1 MGDFR
6 TQKCFMTHVTHDTCD
21 LLLFPEKKMKKV
33 AKRFVNRNENVVTLQ
48 PRWVMNEECR
58 VKKV

>member
-48 PRWVMNEECR
+48 PR
-58 VKKV
+58 